1 MTNSYV
7 FYEVANSY
15 ELVRP
20 HSYDFVLFLW
30 GVGLGAG
37 LGVVICMNSYKFDS
51 SLNAYDFSHNV
62 LIRMNKFVWI
72 SHTS

>member
-7 FYEVANSY
+7 FYEVVNSY

-37 LGVVICMNSYKFDS
+37 LAMVICMNSYKFYKKS
-51 SLNAYDFSHNV
+51 
-62 LIRMNKFVWI
+62 VWFF
-72 SHTS
+72 T